1 MTSDYFYS
9 KKSHHDMAEILLDS
23 VKQQPIGTS
32 FSIIQIA
39 TLTGFLGNNR
49 KTRKHTNNKESYVFN
64 KSLVR
69 I

>member
-1 MTSDYFYS
+1 
-9 KKSHHDMAEILLDS
+9 MAEILLDS